1 MSRELSQIAESIAK
15 MFNDRVLFEQ
25 NNQDDFISN
34 KIRERL
40 QEVDPDYKHYTCEDC
55 GFIVNN
61 KTFHYTYGTCE
72 NCGNRLKPLEESD
85 YNLLIEQELFTCPQ
99 CNSKLPRVYKE
110 SELECPVC
118 GKYMDIFVPLTK
130 KSKK

>member
-1 MSRELSQIAESIAK
+1 MG
-15 MFNDRVLFEQ
+15 
-25 NNQDDFISN
+25 
-34 KIRERL
+34 
-40 QEVDPDYKHYTCEDC
+40 YYCYTCEDC

-61 KTFHYTYGTCE
+61 KTFHYTPGTCE